1 MTPMKMSDMA
11 AQKAYASHNP
21 YVISD
26 KHTDTKK
33 LLFKIIILIFF
44 HFIIVVMATEDV
56 WRTRVDENCSVH
68 DALQCF
74 VLKQC
79 YAN

>member
-21 YVISD
+21 HVISD

-33 LLFKIIILIFF
+33 LLFKIIIFMFF
-44 HFIIVVMATEDV
+44 RFVIVVMATKDV
-56 WRTRVDENCSVH
+56 WTNG
-68 DALQCF
+68 
-74 VLKQC
+74 
-79 YAN
+79 